1 MKSRNGL
8 LTSQISSIAF
18 LRIDGDSFVGGIENL
33 KVTEITNDSVS
44 LSWDTVQGVEG
55 YSIIPKGKPSYSE
68 LAPRFSTQPSTVVTH
83 LASGAFYTFQVSG
96 HREGFDGRA
105 AQVTAT
111 TKGNNA
117 PRKSANNKLNV
128 ILIQVRSCQ
137 LFQTSLLKLSSR
149 KEQP

>member
-33 KVTEITNDSVS
+33 KVTAISNDSVS

-55 YSIIPKGKPSYSE
+55 YSITPKGKSSYSV
-68 LAPRFSTQPSTVVTH
+68 LDPRFSSQSSTTVTH
-83 LASGAFYTFQVSG
+83 LAPGAFYTFQVSG
-96 HREGFDGRA
+96 YRKGFDGRA

-111 TKGNNA
+111 TKGNN
-117 PRKSANNKLNV
+117 NNPLHNHES
-128 ILIQVRSCQ
+128 I
-137 LFQTSLLKLSSR
+137 
-149 KEQP
+149 